1 MVRVSSVYKGTTVL
15 AAKGARRGRSRHL
28 GVISAMCATP
38 ARRFLITTSIA
49 KALSSITQRRLLPML
64 LLLLL
69 LLQPYTSHA
78 FNLCIAMSGTTSVV
92 AVSAAVVTSVVV
104 VA

>member
-15 AAKGARRGRSRHL
+15 TAGGAKRGQSRHL
-28 GVISAMCATP
+28 GVISTTCAP
-38 ARRFLITTSIA
+38 PVRRFLVTISIA
-49 KALSSITQRRLLPML
+49 KALSSITWRQLLLML

-78 FNLCIAMSGTTSVV
+78 FNLCITMSGTISAV